1 MYVLNLRWPP
11 QSLEM
16 LGIRRSCSSSV
27 FGNCS
32 LGVRLAGGE
41 PGNCPVWDCLRGFGF
56 GTTFSGF
63 STLLSYIF
71 RTHVL
76 CGQLTV
82 SFRTRWF
89 ESFCS
94 RLISLSQLPGHGA
107 GGSIPECRGGLEP
120 HELVNF
126 WFFIPKFFSELTW
139 TAAVG
144 HGYRFICYFV

>member
-1 MYVLNLRWPP
+1 
-11 QSLEM
+11 M

-41 PGNCPVWDCLRGFGF
+41 PGNCPVWDCLHGFGF

-107 GGSIPECRGGLEP
+107 GGSIPDRRGSLEP
-120 HELVNF
+120 H
-126 WFFIPKFFSELTW
+126 
-139 TAAVG
+139 
-144 HGYRFICYFV
+144 